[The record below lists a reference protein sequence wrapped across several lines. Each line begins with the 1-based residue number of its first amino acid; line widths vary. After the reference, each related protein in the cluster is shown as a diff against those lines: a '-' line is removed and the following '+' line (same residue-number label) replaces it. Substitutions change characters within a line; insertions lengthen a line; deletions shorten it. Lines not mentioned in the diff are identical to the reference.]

1 MSYQFKKKK
10 IILRVVLK
18 AKILLQTEKKCI
30 EKAPE
35 GLTPGHQ
42 IKYLPVRGLYYEFPC
57 RHQ

>member
-1 MSYQFKKKK
+1 M
-10 IILRVVLK
+10 LRVALK
-18 AKILLQTEKKCI
+18 AKLLLQTGKKCI
-30 EKAPE
+30 ERAPE